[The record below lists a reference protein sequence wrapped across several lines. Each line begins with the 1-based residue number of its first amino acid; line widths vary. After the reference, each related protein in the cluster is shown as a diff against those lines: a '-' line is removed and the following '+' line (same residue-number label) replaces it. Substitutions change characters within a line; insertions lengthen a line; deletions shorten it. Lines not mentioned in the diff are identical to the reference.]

1 MTKEQKE
8 KLITAVV
15 TFITTVLGIL
25 FLNACTMSMSIAKNN
40 NGTFE
45 QNQEQSTSVDST
57 KFYNNFYLLKLW
69 KETE

>member
-15 TFITTVLGIL
+15 TFITTVLSIL
-25 FLNACTMSMSIAKNN
+25 FLQACTMSMSIAKNN

-45 QNQEQSTSVDST
+45 QNQKQSTSVDST
-57 KFYNNFYLLKLW
+57 KFYNNFNK
-69 KETE
+69 

>member
-15 TFITTVLGIL
+15 TFITTVLSIL
-25 FLNACTMSMSIAKNN
+25 FLRACTLSMSIAKNN

-45 QNQEQSTSVDST
+45 QRQENSTSVDST
-57 KFYNNFYLLKLW
+57 KFYNNFNK
-69 KETE
+69 

>member
-1 MTKEQKE
+1 MNKEKRE

-45 QNQEQSTSVDST
+45 QNQGS
-57 KFYNNFYLLKLW
+57 
-69 KETE
+69 

>member
-15 TFITTVLGIL
+15 TFITTVLSIL
-25 FLNACTMSMSIAKNN
+25 FLQACTMSMSVAKNN
-40 NGTFE
+40 NGTVK

-57 KFYNNFYLLKLW
+57 KFYNNFNK
-69 KETE
+69 

>member
-15 TFITTVLGIL
+15 TFITTVLSIL
-25 FLNACTMSMSIAKNN
+25 FLQACTMSMSIAKNN

-45 QNQEQSTSVDST
+45 QRQENSTSVAST
-57 KFYNNFYLLKLW
+57 RINNNFNK
-69 KETE
+69 

>member
-8 KLITAVV
+8 ILITAVV
-15 TFITTVLGIL
+15 TFITTVLSIL
-25 FLNACTMSMSIAKNN
+25 FLQACTMSMSIAKNN

-45 QNQEQSTSVDST
+45 QKQENSTSVDST
-57 KFYNNFYLLKLW
+57 KINNNFNKKKLW

>member
-15 TFITTVLGIL
+15 TFITTVLSIL
-25 FLNACTMSMSIAKNN
+25 FLQACTMSMSIAKNN

-45 QNQEQSTSVDST
+45 QKHENSTSVDST
-57 KFYNNFYLLKLW
+57 KFNNNFNK
-69 KETE
+69 